1 MPCCAQ
7 AGAPVPLQPARR
19 RGEGRLAHGRRA
31 VARQRAHRGE
41 RRALQ
46 RRELQALRPARA
58 SRPPQPHHPRF
69 TSERPS
75 PLRRERCGPELCRV
89 AALRGGMPGAPMPSR
104 GHCRSSDP
112 RHTQHHTEGQRC
124 SHHQRSD
131 AHPSHRQ
138 VSGCSRSCTLGKL
151 GQSSVTNG
159 TVRAAESA
167 DPTEVCRRG
176 AAARSGWRRGCPP
189 TRWRRRAAALRQR
202 WPAAWRM
209 RTRACAWPRSRRWTR
224 WCCR

>member
-1 MPCCAQ
+1 VQPFAERQAATARRPSRPRRCGWRWCAWRLGPSWRA
-7 AGAPVPLQPARR
+7 AGARCRPPRRTWRPPCATRWRTPAQTSS
-19 RGEGRLAHGRRA
+19 RRA
-31 VARQRAHRGE
+31 ARPC
-41 RRALQ
+41 L
-46 RRELQALRPARA
+46 
-58 SRPPQPHHPRF
+58 
-69 TSERPS
+69 
-75 PLRRERCGPELCRV
+75 
-89 AALRGGMPGAPMPSR
+89 MPGAPMPSR